1 MVGLIIK
8 PTKGNCQLPM
18 KCPICFSLSLF
29 QESGSLVFL
38 NTVSLSR
45 HRQAK
50 AYRTFQLA
58 ITHLPD
64 YPSLTMNILERI
76 RQRAASRPQHIVLPE
91 GNDPRTVVA
100 AAQCAKQR
108 LAQITILGD
117 AESIRSSARD
127 VSVDLS
133 GVTIVDHRR
142 APDFDKMVGLFH
154 ELRRAKGLMA
164 DEART
169 LVSDPL
175 YFGNLMVRLGQADGS
190 VAGATNT
197 TSHTVRAALHCIG
210 VRPGLK
216 LVSSFF
222 LMALPS
228 REFGQDGAL
237 IYADCGVV
245 IEPSAAEL
253 AEIALASADSCKTLL
268 GTEPRVAMLSFSSK
282 GSAQHRL
289 VDKVVEAT
297 RTVKARAPELL
308 VDGELQVDAAL
319 VEAVAQSKAPGS
331 PIAGR
336 ANVLIFPDLQAGNIA
351 YKLTERLAG
360 ATAIGPILQ
369 GLDKPAN
376 DLSRGCKAED
386 IVDAV
391 AITAVQAQARKASLQ
406 N

>member
-1 MVGLIIK
+1 M
-8 PTKGNCQLPM
+8 
-18 KCPICFSLSLF
+18 
-29 QESGSLVFL
+29 
-38 NTVSLSR
+38 
-45 HRQAK
+45 H
-50 AYRTFQLA
+50 
-58 ITHLPD
+58 
-64 YPSLTMNILERI
+64 ILERI

-100 AAQCAKQR
+100 AALCASQR
-108 LAQITILGD
+108 LAQISILGD
-117 AESIRSSARD
+117 AESIRATARN

-133 GVTIVDHRR
+133 GVTVIDHRR
-142 APDFDKMVGLFH
+142 APDFDKMVALFH

-175 YFGNLMVRLGQADGS
+175 YYGNLMVRLGQADGS

-210 VRPGLK
+210 VRPGFK

-253 AEIALASADSCKTLL
+253 AEIALASADSCKALL

>member
-1 MVGLIIK
+1 
-8 PTKGNCQLPM
+8 
-18 KCPICFSLSLF
+18 
-29 QESGSLVFL
+29 
-38 NTVSLSR
+38 
-45 HRQAK
+45 
-50 AYRTFQLA
+50 
-58 ITHLPD
+58 
-64 YPSLTMNILERI
+64 MNILQTI
-76 RQRAASRPQHIVLPE
+76 RQRASSSLQHIVLPE

-100 AAQCAKQR
+100 AAMCSSQRMAK
-108 LAQITILGD
+108 ITILGD
-117 AESIRSSARD
+117 EDVIRAAARD
-127 VSVDLS
+127 RSVDLS
-133 GVTIVDHRR
+133 GVNVVDHRR
-142 APDFDKMVGLFH
+142 ASDFDKMVSMLH
-154 ELRRAKGLMA
+154 DLRRAKGLMA
-164 DEART
+164 DEARM

-175 YFGNLMVRLGQADGS
+175 YYGNLMVRLGQADGS

-210 VRPGLK
+210 VRPGFK

-228 REFGQDGAL
+228 AQFGHSGAM

-245 IEPSAAEL
+245 IDPSAAEL
-253 AEIALASADSCKTLL
+253 AEIALASADSCRALL
-268 GTEPRVAMLSFSSK
+268 GTEPKVAMLSFSTK

-289 VDKVVEAT
+289 IDKVVEAT
-297 RTVKARAPELL
+297 KTVKARAPELQ
-308 VDGELQVDAAL
+308 VDGELQADAAL
-319 VEAVAQSKAPGS
+319 IPSVAQSKAPGS
-331 PIAGR
+331 PVAGQ

-391 AITAVQAQARKASLQ
+391 AITAVQAHARKTATVA
-406 N
+406 